1 ALVHTYAPRGHT
13 PILDVPFSRDH
24 LSVMGAV
31 TIDGMLLTW
40 TQDRSVKGGDVV
52 RFLKHLLARIPGK
65 ILLIWDNLPAHR
77 SRAVKDFLAQGAAK
91 RLSLKALPSYAPE
104 LNPQEGIWRFLKYV
118 ELKNVCCHDLTELH
132 LEIRLAIER
141 LRFKV
146 DVLLGCVRQPG
157 YIVV

>member
-1 ALVHTYAPRGHT
+1 ATVIQREMGVTYHPNHIPRLLKKINWTRQRPRCRACQRNEESIHRWCNIDWPRLYKMALARGQTLVFMDEAGFRLLPALVHTYAPRGHT

-77 SRAVKDFLAQGAAK
+77 SRA
-91 RLSLKALPSYAPE
+91 
-104 LNPQEGIWRFLKYV
+104 
-118 ELKNVCCHDLTELH
+118 
-132 LEIRLAIER
+132 
-141 LRFKV
+141 
-146 DVLLGCVRQPG
+146 
-157 YIVV
+157 